1 MPSYNAVSAIYL
13 VTCFLLATFFIHHT
27 IEFSKSFSDF
37 DDTNAVFF
45 LEIASEK
52 TGQNTRYPKAALK
65 LDQLSYFVKT
75 TSDQPIQNRTK
86 PVRKRKLQFPPGRSE
101 SPQCKSGIP
110 TPKNFETLL
119 SNRIGLGE
127 IRNETRKVYESS
139 EQTNILVMAQHRSG
153 SSFFSELLNLH
164 PEVFYLFEPLYQME
178 FREPEVVTPETYR
191 V

>member
-1 MPSYNAVSAIYL
+1 L
-13 VTCFLLATFFIHHT
+13 
-27 IEFSKSFSDF
+27 SDF
-37 DDTNAVFF
+37 DD
-45 LEIASEK
+45 SER
-52 TGQNTRYPKAALK
+52 TGQNTRYPQAALK
-65 LDQLSYFVKT
+65 LDQLKLYQLKSSYFVKK
-75 TSDQPIQNRTK
+75 TSDQPVQNRTK

-110 TPKNFETLL
+110 TPTNFETLL

-127 IRNETRKVYESS
+127 IKNETRKVYESS
-139 EQTNILVMAQHRSG
+139 EQTKILVMAQHRSG